1 MSDLRQVTEF
11 RQREVILCHKVSWI
25 IEIFIN
31 YVWIKHP
38 NYLHPSQRKMLL
50 ACMHIVAAAIFS
62 KFDVEGEHCS
72 IPFQKGKPNLKI
84 SKRWKTLKT
93 IWDGGSQDRR
103 KWFSERECWFWI
115 CCSSFMKLHGTAL
128 QSLLVTEQGL
138 QNVVWLFITCFFLIR
153 KLVILLDFLEN
164 SSKF

>member
-72 IPFQKGKPNLKI
+72 IPFQKMCPYCLNLNI
-84 SKRWKTLKT
+84 SILIAKSSKGCRGNAVKNCVTLN
-93 IWDGGSQDRR
+93 
-103 KWFSERECWFWI
+103 F
-115 CCSSFMKLHGTAL
+115 SSFFNFLSKT
-128 QSLLVTEQGL
+128 SITPDLVNVIK
-138 QNVVWLFITCFFLIR
+138 QNLIC
-153 KLVILLDFLEN
+153 
-164 SSKF
+164 